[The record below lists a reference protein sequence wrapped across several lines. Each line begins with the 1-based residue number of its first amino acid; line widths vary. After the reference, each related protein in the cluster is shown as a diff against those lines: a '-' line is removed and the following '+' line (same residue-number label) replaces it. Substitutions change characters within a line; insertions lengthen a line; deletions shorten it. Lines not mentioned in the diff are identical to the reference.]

1 MPNLYSM
8 LWRSGAGISLNKN
21 SSPSGLLFFGDD
33 FKMPMEYDAIVV
45 GAGPAG
51 SAAALVM
58 AQNNMSVLLL
68 ERGLYPGA
76 KNMFGGTIYRQPTE
90 ELIPAFWKE
99 APLERPVVTDELW
112 LMEKDSAVKI
122 GFTGFKFAKP
132 PYNKFTAL
140 RVNFDSW
147 LAKKAENSGA
157 RLMTKALVKD
167 LVFEK
172 IGIAGRK
179 VSGVVLEDGEQIKSD
194 LVIIAEGASGSLAEK
209 AGLRSKIT
217 PDDVVLYVKEILEL
231 PASKIEDRFNLEKDE
246 GARFGMIGYPVSGAI
261 GKGGIFTNKN
271 SLSLMVG
278 LYLNQIIYKRLNPCS
293 LMQNFKEH
301 PLIKRLIADAKPLEF
316 QAHILPKGGYEQI
329 PKLSAPGV
337 MVAGDAAMMISGR
350 RGTDLAML
358 TGKFAGETAVQAK
371 SAGDFSEKILS
382 FYDKKVRT
390 SFFMKD
396 IAAGKGSKKY
406 YERHPDADFLLSK
419 IANESAYKYFEVDL
433 MPFSAKLDS
442 IISEIANFQSLSK
455 SLSDI
460 YYGYL
465 HWGVF

>member
-1 MPNLYSM
+1 MQ
-8 LWRSGAGISLNKN
+8 NK
-21 SSPSGLLFFGDD
+21 
-33 FKMPMEYDAIVV
+33 YDAIVV

-51 SAAALVM
+51 SAAALTM

-90 ELIPAFWKE
+90 LLVPAFWKE
-99 APLERPVVTDELW
+99 APLERPIVSDELW
-112 LMEKDSAVKI
+112 LMDNDSAVKVA
-122 GFTGFKFAKP
+122 FTGLKFAKP
-132 PYNKFTAL
+132 PYNKFSAL
-140 RVNFDSW
+140 RVKFDSW
-147 LAKKAENSGA
+147 LANKA
-157 RLMTKALVKD
+157 KAAGSELLTGTLVKD
-167 LVFEK
+167 LIFEK
-172 IGIAGRK
+172 IGFSGRK
-179 VSGVVLEDGEQIKSD
+179 VSGVILENGEHIHSD
-194 LVIIAEGASGSLAEK
+194 LVILAEGASSSLTEK

-231 PASKIEDRFNLEKDE
+231 PSAKIEERFNLEKGE
-246 GARFGMIGYPVSGAI
+246 GSNIGMIGYPVSGAI
-261 GKGGIFTNKN
+261 GKGGLFTNKD

-278 LYLNQIIYKRLNPCS
+278 LYLNQIIEKRLNPTA
-293 LMQNFKEH
+293 LMERFKEH
-301 PLIKRLIADAKPLEF
+301 PLVKRLIDGAKPIEF

-358 TGKFAGETAVQAK
+358 TGKYAGETAAQAK
-371 SAGDFSEKILS
+371 SVGDFSEKILTA
-382 FYDKKVRT
+382 YDKKVRS

-396 IAAGKGSKKY
+396 IEAGKGSKKY
-406 YERHPDADFLLSK
+406 YEQHPDADFLLST
-419 IANESAYKYFEVDL
+419 IANKSAYKYFEVDL
-433 MPFSAKLDS
+433 MPFSSKLAGIVSD
-442 IISEIANFQSLSK
+442 IAQVQSLFK
-455 SLSDI
+455 SFSDV